1 MPPLPSDSGAPTGDE
16 SRDLQQVITDWYGD
30 AAVLRRHGQVSL
42 AEQLEAC
49 ARTVQRSAEEWL
61 TMLTESEAALFSG
74 ETVRW
79 LQSRFPVLERRGMAR
94 REGRTR
100 LYRQCALP
108 RRAETARA
116 YEAGRAAARQA
127 AS

>member
-1 MPPLPSDSGAPTGDE
+1 MPDE
-16 SRDLQQVITDWYGD
+16 RRDLQQVITDMLGD
-30 AAVLRRHGQVSL
+30 AAVLHRRGQTAL
-42 AEQLEAC
+42 AQQLEVC
-49 ARTVQRSAEEWL
+49 ARDVQAAAEEWL

-79 LQSRFPVLERRGMAR
+79 LQSRFPALERRGMAR
-94 REGRTR
+94 RDGKTR
-100 LYRQCALP
+100 LYRMCALP

-116 YEAGRAAARQA
+116 YENGRAAARKA

>member
-1 MPPLPSDSGAPTGDE
+1 MSETTT
-16 SRDLQQVITDWYGD
+16 RDLQQVITDWRGD
-30 AAVLRRHGQVSL
+30 AAVLRRHGQHAL
-42 AEQLEAC
+42 AEQLETC
-49 ARTVQRSAEEWL
+49 ARTVQDSAEEWL

-79 LQSRFPVLERRGMAR
+79 LQSRFAAFERRGMAVKQ
-94 REGRTR
+94 GKTR

-116 YEAGRAAARQA
+116 YEAGREAARKVA
-127 AS
+127 NG